1 MREGRKRKEEREGE
15 RKQGREEGKKE
26 GRKEVRRC
34 QTNLP
39 SATKDHQSLVILVNL
54 Q

>member
-39 SATKDHQSLVILVNL
+39 FPTKDHQTVVILVNL

>member
-26 GRKEVRRC
+26 GKRRKEEKKYGGAK
-34 QTNLP
+34 P
-39 SATKDHQSLVILVNL
+39 ISLSL
-54 Q
+54 QRIIKPW

>member
-1 MREGRKRKEEREGE
+1 MERRENGGRKEKEGRKGGRKEA
-15 RKQGREEGKKE
+15 REEG
-26 GRKEVRRC
+26 GKEVRRC

-39 SATKDHQSLVILVNL
+39 SPTKDHQTVVILVNL

>member
-1 MREGRKRKEEREGE
+1 MGEGRKRKEEREGE

-39 SATKDHQSLVILVNL
+39 SLTKDHQTVVILVNL
-54 Q
+54 R